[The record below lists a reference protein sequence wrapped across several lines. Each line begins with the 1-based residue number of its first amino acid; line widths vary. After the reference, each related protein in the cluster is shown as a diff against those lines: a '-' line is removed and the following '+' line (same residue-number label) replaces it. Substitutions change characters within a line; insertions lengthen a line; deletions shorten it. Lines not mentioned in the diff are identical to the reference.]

1 MNVYQAEHASQAA
14 NALRARRAD
23 GEEGGGEPAEN
34 PLNALYLEL
43 KEKLGADGEI
53 QPPAAGP
60 GAGHLAGG
68 NINEAVLAL
77 LQGFSASLWL
87 EVSQFKHEGEEDD
100 IASIRLEGMT
110 GVFASL
116 QISNRIAVIFDAPEQ
131 QLRMNLEL
139 SAEGTWSLPGVP
151 WIQMSGPFLRLS
163 SSDGQIPVTATLGGR
178 YQPWARNCN
187 CWRRRPANRP
197 CSPSSST
204 RRIPA

>member
-1 MNVYQAEHASQAA
+1 M
-14 NALRARRAD
+14 
-23 GEEGGGEPAEN
+23 
-34 PLNALYLEL
+34 
-43 KEKLGADGEI
+43 
-53 QPPAAGP
+53 P
-60 GAGHLAGG
+60 GILAGG

-110 GVFASL
+110 GIFASL

-163 SSDGQIPVTATLGGR
+163 SSDGQIPVTAALGGR
-178 YQPWARNCN
+178 YQPLGAELQLLA
-187 CWRRRPANRP
+187 PSAGEQA

-204 RRIPA
+204 RPIPA